1 MQKLNDGR
9 AEKISP
15 VLIFGG
21 KMNSKGHLYISLM
34 KSFLRILACFLLVFA
49 NVNQPFFAFA
59 VLFGVAE
66 IGGVLEE
73 VFDKR

>member
-1 MQKLNDGR
+1 
-9 AEKISP
+9 
-15 VLIFGG
+15 
-21 KMNSKGHLYISLM
+21 MNSKGHLYISLM